1 MSIVIECKN
10 KTAAL
15 KNPTQPNGEW
25 SSEIQDKI
33 LLENGDTIML
43 KSAFIDTEAASNQK
57 IIIDDDIS
65 VEIDHINYVMNNFG
79 VEDGFIDPKG
89 LNDTL
94 PGGTPVADQAL
105 NDGLLYLKCNQ
116 TSSGTPNLRAFK
128 SLQFKV
134 VDASKPTWGGFNVF
148 INYTDFQG
156 NPEIY
161 KFNVP
166 VFQSNT
172 TKVSPLY
179 DSGVAFLSTGTTTL
193 NCETATGFQ
202 IAPSAG
208 GGVPQFKN
216 TALNFLGASPQFPNN
231 VFWSDDI
238 DNLAVLQ
245 PIRNSYTFDIPEGNY
260 DPTDLVNYINRE
272 LEEVGGNITAS
283 NLVDNNFLLS
293 TPNTEDYIL
302 VNPIETLV
310 SKNIVD
316 DYRYKYKNGKPSP
329 GGSAPPPAPQ
339 ITGVYIGASQM
350 TMGWNDATQKFE
362 WQYIHSPYY
371 KDKNE
376 SAGYFTAQTNNGTGT
391 PGSVVAKVDRQG
403 GVYITGLRATNKK
416 TGADQ
421 SQNFWGRT
429 MGFDI
434 KIGSPTC
441 MLYQYKLE
449 LNFDSDELPP
459 PVIRDRVNLF
469 KPVSL
474 GGGGVGIDSTA
485 QYQGIDTAVQKT
497 AQFFATP
504 SLGTAGQPS
513 TGFFSSSDKTI
524 PIEAKTSILAN
535 NNSDFGYYLIEV
547 GSNFQT
553 NMITDN
559 ENRRTT
565 MAIVSKYY
573 VKDSYTSGDESSSLL
588 YTHQGEPMILSAF
601 RCRILDSDKNLAENI
616 GVDNTIFLEIVKNT
630 SLNKST

>member
-1 MSIVIECKN
+1 MSLIVECKN
-10 KTAAL
+10 KTAAV
-15 KNPTQPNGEW
+15 KNPGQPNGEW
-25 SSEIQDKI
+25 STEIQDKV
-33 LLENGDTIML
+33 LLEPGDTIML

-57 IIIDDDIS
+57 IVIDDDLS
-65 VEIDHINYVMNNFG
+65 CEIDHINYVINNFG
-79 VEDGFIDPKG
+79 VENGFIDPLG

-105 NDGLLYLKCNQ
+105 NDGLLYLKCSQ

-148 INYTDFQG
+148 INFIDFQG
-156 NPEIY
+156 NPGVY
-161 KFNVP
+161 KLNVP
-166 VFQSNT
+166 VFNSNT
-172 TKVSPLY
+172 TKITDLY
-179 DSGVAFLSTGTTTL
+179 DTGIAFLSTGTTTM

-202 IAPSAG
+202 LAPGTG

-216 TALNFLGASPQFPNN
+216 TALNFLGTAPTFPNS

-245 PIRNSYTFDIPEGNY
+245 PIKNSFPFDIPAGNY
-260 DPTDLVNYINRE
+260 DPNDLVDYINRE
-272 LEEVGGNITAS
+272 LNQVGNTITAS
-283 NLVDNNFLLS
+283 NLVDNNFLLP
-293 TPNTEDYIL
+293 TPNTEDYVL
-302 VNPIETLV
+302 VNPIPTLV

-316 DYRYKYKNGKPSP
+316 DYRYKYKNGLPSP
-329 GGSAPPPAPQ
+329 GHGQPLPQPQ

-350 TMGWNDATQKFE
+350 TLGWNDATQKFE
-362 WQYIHSPYY
+362 WQYLHSPYY

-376 SAGYFTAQTNNGTGT
+376 TAGYFTAQTNNGQGT
-391 PGSVVAKVDRQG
+391 PGSVVEQVNRQG
-403 GVYITGLRATNKK
+403 GIYITGMRATDKK

-421 SQNFWGRT
+421 THNFWSRT

-449 LNFDSDELPP
+449 LNFDADELPP

-469 KPVSL
+469 KPVN
-474 GGGGVGIDSTA
+474 VGSTTPGITSTA
-485 QYQGIDTAVQKT
+485 QYQGIDTAVEKT
-497 AQFFATP
+497 ATFFATP

-513 TGFFSSSDKTI
+513 TGFFSTSDKTI
-524 PIEAKTSILAN
+524 PIEATTSILAN

-547 GSNFQT
+547 NSNFQT

-559 ENRRTT
+559 ENRRAT
-565 MAIVSKYY
+565 MGIVSKYY
-573 VKDSYTSGDESSSLL
+573 VKDSYTSGDESSSLI

-630 SLNKST
+630 NLKNPI